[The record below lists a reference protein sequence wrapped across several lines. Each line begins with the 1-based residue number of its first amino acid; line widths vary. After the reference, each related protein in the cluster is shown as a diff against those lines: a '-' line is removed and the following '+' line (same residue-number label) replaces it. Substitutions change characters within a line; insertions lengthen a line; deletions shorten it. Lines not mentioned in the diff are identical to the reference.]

1 MSKADLT
8 KRALSEALS
17 EQLKEKPFEQI
28 TVTDIARKAGLNRQT
43 FYYHFRDLYDL
54 IAFSVKQRFHAIL
67 PDMESTEDWEFD
79 LVTVLTALREERDSV
94 YKLEHS
100 LDQGYVKRFMREHIS
115 DLVGSFIMR
124 TQSEE
129 RLTEE
134 DCRLIAQFFGAGLI
148 DILDSWVDEG
158 MLEPPEHLVQRLS
171 LFLTDSIET
180 AVARLAEAHSAPL
193 T

>member
-8 KRALSEALS
+8 KRALSEAFS
-17 EQLKEKPFEQI
+17 ELLKEKPFEQI

-54 IAFSVKQRFHAIL
+54 IAFSVKRRIHAIL
-67 PDMESTEDWEFD
+67 PDMESTQDWELA
-79 LVTVLTALREERDSV
+79 LVTVLNVLREERDSV
-94 YKLEHS
+94 YKLGHS
-100 LDQGYVKRFMREHIS
+100 LDQGYVKRFMREHVS

-124 TQSEE
+124 TQPEE
-129 RLTEE
+129 RLTEQ
-134 DCRLIAQFFGAGLI
+134 DRRLIAQFFGAGLI

>member
-54 IAFSVKQRFHAIL
+54 IAFSVKQRIHAIL

-134 DCRLIAQFFGAGLI
+134 VLWRRPHRHPGQLGGRGHA
-148 DILDSWVDEG
+148 
-158 MLEPPEHLVQRLS
+158 
-171 LFLTDSIET
+171 
-180 AVARLAEAHSAPL
+180 
-193 T
+193 